1 MNLNETAKTALENS
15 LKRQHNGANIRV
27 ADILKHCAGEVVE
40 AEEAFILWKY
50 EAHAPETYA
59 EELADII
66 ICALIA
72 AARDRIDIEKAI
84 NDKMGKNAKRAEMQ
98 GDKL

>member
-50 EAHAPETYA
+50 EAHARKHTRRNW
-59 EELADII
+59 
-66 ICALIA
+66 LI
-72 AARDRIDIEKAI
+72 
-84 NDKMGKNAKRAEMQ
+84 
-98 GDKL
+98 LLFVH